1 MAVLASRPSTTSFMM
16 RGTATFASLAAVR
29 QASAAATRH
38 LYSSR
43 YGSRMPRARHSLPFS
58 RCVGAELCPRVAME
72 SGHFI
77 TRKAFSLHPHGVY
90 SEFHKGGTSM
100 GLRLKFNLVLL
111 AVFVIGLG
119 VTGYISYELLHKN
132 ARDEVLRNAGV
143 MLEASLS
150 MRQYTI
156 GRVRPLL
163 PYDADK
169 FLPESVPAFAATEIM
184 NLLRKK
190 YPDYAYK
197 EATLNPTNPRDRA
210 VDWEADIVNA
220 FRNEAARVDISGI
233 RSTPTGRSLYLA
245 RPLQIRDQACL
256 SCHTTAE
263 RAPPAMV
270 KLYGPNNGFGWKM
283 NEIIGAQIVSVPMDL
298 PIRNANR
305 AFVTFMSSLAAVFAL
320 LFVTLNVMLTLLIV
334 EPITRLSHAAE
345 QISKGRLDAA
355 EIPETGRDEVSQLGQ
370 AFNRMRRSLEKA
382 IHLIDKG

>member
-1 MAVLASRPSTTSFMM
+1 
-16 RGTATFASLAAVR
+16 
-29 QASAAATRH
+29 
-38 LYSSR
+38 
-43 YGSRMPRARHSLPFS
+43 
-58 RCVGAELCPRVAME
+58 
-72 SGHFI
+72 
-77 TRKAFSLHPHGVY
+77 
-90 SEFHKGGTSM
+90 M
-100 GLRLKFNLVLL
+100 GLRPKFNLVLL
-111 AVFVIGLG
+111 AVFVTGLG

-184 NLLRKK
+184 SLLRKK

-220 FRNEAARVDISGI
+220 FRNEAARGDIS
-233 RSTPTGRSLYLA
+233 A
-245 RPLQIRDQACL
+245 LQIRDQACL

-263 RAPPAMV
+263 MAPPAMV

-298 PIRNANR
+298 PIRNANH
-305 AFVTFMSSLAAVFAL
+305 AFVTFMSSLTVVFAV
-320 LFVTLNVMLTLLIV
+320 LFVILNVMLTLLIV